1 MRWIGRLLAVSL
13 LLGCG
18 YVAVTATQ
26 VVAASRRDSREPAD
40 AILVLGAAQ
49 YDGRPSPALR
59 ARLDHAA
66 DLFAEDVASVIWVTG
81 GQQPGDR
88 FTEASASSRY
98 LIRQGV
104 PADAVKLENQGANS
118 YESLAAAARYL
129 RREQRLDVLLVS
141 DRWHSLRILSIA
153 TEVGLRARV
162 SPTQTTVTEGTASR
176 LVRETAAV
184 ALGRLVGY
192 RRLTGLDQRLASSRL
207 LE

>member
-1 MRWIGRLLAVSL
+1 MRWIGRLLTVSL

-104 PADAVKLENQGANS
+104 PAEAVKLENQGSNS

-129 RREQRLDVLLVS
+129 RQEEQRDVLLVS
-141 DRWHSLRILSIA
+141 DRWHSLRIVSIA
-153 TEVGLRARV
+153 REVGLRARV
-162 SPTQTTVTEGTASR
+162 SPTDAAVTGGTPSR
-176 LVRETAAV
+176 LARETAAV

-192 RRLTGLDQRLASSRL
+192 RRLTGLDERLASRGP
-207 LE
+207 

>member
-1 MRWIGRLLAVSL
+1 VRWIGRLLAVSL

-49 YDGRPSPALR
+49 YDGRPSPALQ

-66 DLFAEDVASVIWVTG
+66 ELFAEDVASVIWVTG

-129 RREQRLDVLLVS
+129 RQEERRDVLLVS

-153 TEVGLRARV
+153 REVGLRGRV

-192 RRLTGLDQRLASSRL
+192 RRLTGLDERLASRGS
-207 LE
+207 